1 MSLPVDLIVDPLDD
15 LQLSAS
21 GDLAYTENYNNSVL
35 RRLSTPV
42 NGYSRFVFNQN
53 SVEAVDTEVFS
64 RLYNFLSSPLTELSL
79 DLLESLVTESL
90 SEDKRV
96 ELLSVESSSNTL
108 TNSVTV
114 EVTYRDS
121 LTDEVSSLTVSP

>member
-1 MSLPVDLIVDPLDD
+1 VSLPVDLIVDPLDD